1 MQTLVKTTYAP
12 KKPTAYVIT
21 YKNVPYLCRIGDN
34 TKSSMCIFEKKKD
47 ARTVA
52 GVFESYYMLY
62 NEWPKIPDGGLSI
75 VASVSD
81 PKLLEVMEMD
91 ADTLSYTCVKYN
103 IDACVV
109 HEVTSSPKKLTVK
122 YVYVESDPPM
132 TMTVNMLNDLLSQ

>member
-1 MQTLVKTTYAP
+1 MQTLTKTTYAP
-12 KKPTAYVIT
+12 RNQTAYVIT

-34 TKSSMCIFEKKKD
+34 TKSSMCIFEQKKD
-47 ARTVA
+47 AHIVA
-52 GVFESYYMLY
+52 SIFESYYMVY

-75 VASVSD
+75 VANAME
-81 PKLLEVMEMD
+81 PKLLEIMEMD

-109 HEVTSSPKKLTVK
+109 HEVKTSPKKLTVK
-122 YVYVESDPPM
+122 YVYVESDPPI